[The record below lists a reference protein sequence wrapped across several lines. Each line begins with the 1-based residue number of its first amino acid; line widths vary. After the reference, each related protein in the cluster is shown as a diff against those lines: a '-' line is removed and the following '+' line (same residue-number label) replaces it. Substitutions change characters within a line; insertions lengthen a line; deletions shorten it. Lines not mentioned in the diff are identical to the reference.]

1 VRKKEENGEKG
12 EKGEKMGGHTGVNY
26 VKTCI

>member
-1 VRKKEENGEKG
+1 VRKKERNGEKG

-26 VKTCI
+26 VKACI